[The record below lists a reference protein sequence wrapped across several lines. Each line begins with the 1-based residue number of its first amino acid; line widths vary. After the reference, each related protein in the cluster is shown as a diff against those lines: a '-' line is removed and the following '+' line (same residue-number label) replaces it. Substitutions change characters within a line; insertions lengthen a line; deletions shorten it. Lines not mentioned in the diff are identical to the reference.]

1 MRAKHR
7 ASSGVLLGERNT
19 VSRSI
24 LRHSNSK
31 PPGARN
37 ARKTPAAAAQ
47 PIKAQPDPPAQP
59 SKVSRNR
66 ANTIRN
72 SVKVEHYLME
82 VEKVHGF
89 AKSWAL
95 RERLEQG
102 HISFDELTRR

>member
-1 MRAKHR
+1 LK
-7 ASSGVLLGERNT
+7 SST
-19 VSRSI
+19 
-24 LRHSNSK
+24 SK
-31 PPGARN
+31 PSGARN
-37 ARKTPAAAAQ
+37 SHKTPAASVH
-47 PIKAQPDPPAQP
+47 PIQGQPDAPVQP
-59 SKVSRNR
+59 SKESRNR

-102 HISFDELTRR
+102 HVSFDELLRR